1 MMWTPSR
8 TILPGLLLVILITDV
23 QSDAQVSQDPDLHIT
38 EDQDV
43 TLRCTHK
50 ISNYNILIWYK
61 HIPGLGLEICVHGFT
76 STTSIQN
83 PRYSMTVERSSL
95 STELHIQ
102 KVKWG
107 DTAVYYCAVS
117 DTVILIHYSTVQ
129 ESEITRPRYREI
141 AD

>member
-23 QSDAQVSQDPDLHIT
+23 QSDAQVSQVPDLHVT

-50 ISNYNILIWYK
+50 ISNYQLLIWYK
-61 HIPGLGLEICVHGFT
+61 HIPGLGLEICDHGIVT
-76 STTSIQN
+76 ASNLN
-83 PRYSMTVERSSL
+83 PRYSMTIERSSL

-102 KVKWG
+102 KVKGG
-107 DTAVYYCAVS
+107 DTAVYYCAVR
-117 DTVILIHYSTVQ
+117 DTVTLIHSNTVQ
-129 ESEITRPRYREI
+129 EYRKHRL
-141 AD
+141 